1 MKKIILVPALLAIA
15 SMVSFAQ
22 NAPPGSGSGSGSGS
36 AKVAITLEDA
46 VNLFLQR
53 NLQLIAARYDVDAT
67 EAEKLSARVRP
78 NPQVAIESS
87 GLPLKFNGISFQQQT
102 LDYTISQTFEL
113 GGKRAKRIDAA
124 NANSAV
130 AQAQFEAV
138 VWQLTNDV
146 KKKFYTA
153 LLDASL
159 LNLARENPRT
169 FGEIVE
175 HTQDVFKSGEISGL
189 DLQRLEIERL
199 KFDSDVAKA
208 ESDYELAVRDLR
220 LVLGGDYLATNVEAA
235 GTIEYYESYDFSF
248 SEMRDKALAARPDL
262 KAARLSEAAAD
273 AAIRLQNAQK
283 VPDLTLSGGV
293 EQVVAGG
300 SNYLFGVGVTLPVSD
315 RNQTER
321 AKALI
326 EKQRAQ
332 NQQALVTN
340 QIISEV
346 DKAVIAFDIQK
357 RRLNLYRTGIL
368 TKVANIQDSTE
379 FALKTGDSSIL
390 ELLDAIRTR
399 RDTLA
404 EFYQTIFDYQS
415 AVLDLELATATPL
428 LK

>member
-1 MKKIILVPALLAIA
+1 MKKIILVAALLAIA
-15 SMVSFAQ
+15 SHASFAQ
-22 NAPPGSGSGSGSGS
+22 NAPPGS
-36 AKVAITLEDA
+36 AKVAITLQDA

-53 NLQLIAARYDVDAT
+53 NLQLIAARYDVDVT

-78 NPQVAIESS
+78 NPQVSVESS

-159 LNLARENPRT
+159 LNLARENQRT

-175 HTQDVFKSGEISGL
+175 HTRDVFKSGEISGL

-208 ESDYELAVRDLR
+208 ESEYELAVRDLR
-220 LVLGGDYLATNVEAA
+220 VTLGGDYLSTNIEAA

-248 SEMRDKALAARPDL
+248 SDMRDKALAARPDL

-283 VPDLTLSGGV
+283 VPDVTLSGGV

-300 SNYLFGVGVTLPVSD
+300 SNYIFGVGVTLPISD

-332 NQQALVTN
+332 NQQTLVTN
-340 QIISEV
+340 QIVSDV

-379 FALKTGDSSIL
+379 FALRSGDSSIL